1 MAKPVDA
8 VAAVMMLFPAIVPM
22 PIVRR
27 RRVDLQDA
35 GRIVVGG
42 AREIGAVSRRILDR
56 RPVQAESID
65 GEICRILS
73 SRYRVAE
80 GERPGA
86 GAADIA
92 RAAGVIESERGEPPV
107 VLTATGALKATVSV
121 TTLPGQS

>member
-107 VLTATGALKATVSV
+107 VLTATGAL
-121 TTLPGQS
+121 